1 MQVSNLSLQ
10 QFRTYDALDIAID
23 AHGMRISGRNASGKT
38 SFLEAI
44 VMLSTTR
51 SPRASADRE
60 VIRWDSGLDLSL
72 PPYSRIEASIE
83 TDAGRSKVGMTLEQ
97 EQGTLGQ
104 ARKQFLLNGQSV
116 RAQDIVGVLKCVLFT
131 PEDVYLVSGPPAER
145 RRQMDIL
152 ISQIDR
158 GYLTALSRFGKILSQ
173 RNGLLKSFAR
183 DRRRPGEA
191 RAITELSYWD
201 EEFIAVAAYLVSA
214 RTAASNALSRLMRG
228 RSLALVEE
236 ANVSFTYVPRMDLP
250 ESARD
255 TDPGARRQMIGAALE
270 RQLEAVREE
279 EFRRGMS
286 LVGPHRD
293 DFLYSIDERPLA
305 QFGSRGQQR
314 LGVVAYKLS
323 EADLITEVSGEQPV
337 LLLDDVLSELDAVHR
352 DLLLAAIAGE
362 SCQLFVTST
371 DMASLDHPALANL
384 QSADV
389 QGGKLLPRSYS

>member
-1 MQVSNLSLQ
+1 MQVSRLSLQ
-10 QFRTYDALDIAID
+10 QFRTYDVLDIAID
-23 AHGMRISGRNASGKT
+23 AQGMRISGRNASGKS

-51 SPRASADRE
+51 SPRAGSDRD
-60 VIRWDSGLDLSL
+60 VIRWNSGVDLSL

-83 TDAGRSKVGMTLEQ
+83 TQGGPSVVGLTLEQ
-97 EQGTLGQ
+97 DQGASGQ
-104 ARKQFLLNGQSV
+104 VKKQFLLDGQVV
-116 RAQDIVGVLKCVLFT
+116 RAQDVVGVLKCVLFT

-158 GYLTALSRFGKILSQ
+158 GYLSALSRFGRILSQ
-173 RNGLLKSFAR
+173 RNGLLRAFAR
-183 DRRRPGEA
+183 DRRHPGDV

-201 EEFIAVAAYLVSA
+201 EEFIAAASYLVSA
-214 RTAASNALSRLMRG
+214 RLTASDALSRLMRK
-228 RSLALVEE
+228 RSLGLVH
-236 ANVSFTYVPRMDLP
+236 AASISFSYVPRMDVP
-250 ESARD
+250 EFVGG
-255 TDPGARRQMIGAALE
+255 TDPSARRQVIAAALE
-270 RQLEAVREE
+270 GQLAARREE

-286 LVGPHRD
+286 LVGPQRD

-323 EADLITEVSGEQPV
+323 EADLIGEVSGEPPV

-352 DLLLAAIAGE
+352 DLILAAIADE

-371 DMASLDHPALANL
+371 DTTSLDHPALAELEAVN
-384 QSADV
+384 V
-389 QGGKLLPRSYS
+389 QGGSLRPRV

>member
-23 AHGMRISGRNASGKT
+23 RQGMRISGRNASGKT

-51 SPRASADRE
+51 SPRASTDRE
-60 VIRWDSGLDLSL
+60 VIRWDSGIDLSL
-72 PPYSRIEASIE
+72 PPYSRIEALIE
-83 TDAGRSKVGMTLEQ
+83 TNAGPLSVGLTLEQ
-97 EQGTLGQ
+97 DQGTLGQ

-116 RAQDIVGVLKCVLFT
+116 RAQDVVGVLKCVLFT

-145 RRQMDIL
+145 RRQIDIL
-152 ISQIDR
+152 VSQIDR
-158 GYLTALSRFGKILSQ
+158 GYLTALSRFGRILSQ

-183 DRRRPGEA
+183 DRRRPSDS

-201 EEFIAVAAYLVSA
+201 EEFIAAASYLVSV
-214 RTAASNALSRLMRG
+214 RTVTSNALSRLMRE
-228 RSLALVEE
+228 RSLALVDE
-236 ANVSFTYVPRMDLP
+236 AKVGFTYAPRMDLP
-250 ESARD
+250 ELAPD
-255 TDPGARRQMIGAALE
+255 TEPGARRQMIGAALE
-270 RQLEAVREE
+270 RQLEMLREE

-286 LVGPHRD
+286 IVGPHRD
-293 DFLYSIDERPLA
+293 DFLYRIDQRSLA

-323 EADLITEVSGEQPV
+323 EADLIAEVSGEQPV

-371 DMASLDHPALANL
+371 DKAALDHPALAGL
-384 QSADV
+384 QSVDV
-389 QGGKLLPRSYS
+389 QSGALLPRR